1 MRKGLYLLPCFLMF
15 CSVVDADPLPE
26 HEAARKQ
33 ANEAFKSGDY
43 VSVIKVTTSIIE
55 KNAKDNTALYMRGSA
70 RIEVGIS
77 RMDGQLIRQGITD
90 AREALTAA
98 TKPEF
103 NYYLPYLYGMTNLTL
118 IEGQKSHSEIAIKIS
133 TELLDKSTM
142 TDEQK
147 ANVLYQRGLAQN
159 AAKVPVEAVKDFR
172 AAIGAN
178 AKHLAA
184 YMALADTYAEA
195 KQVQS
200 AIQAYSEAIR
210 AFPNDPLIHNNQGMF
225 YQKIGR
231 PNDALRSY
239 TAALKI
245 TPNYHIAMTNRGF
258 TWLEGGRPAEAEKD
272 FTASLKMEPRQPAV
286 YSMRGTSLLV
296 QGKWQDAV
304 KDYRMVSQL
313 NSKDPIAHADA
324 GFAHFFG
331 KDYEGALVEF
341 NNVVKLDSRARFIN
355 PWRTWTLVK
364 LGRKN
369 ETAGIAATSRQ
380 KAAKE
385 RDWIDHVVLFHVGD
399 ITGDDLVN
407 FIDRTDKKIQN
418 AQLCEA
424 RFFIAEHLASGGNA
438 KDASVSYQKAMLT
451 GAKQLSA
458 FRGASYA
465 LKKFQ

>member
-1 MRKGLYLLPCFLMF
+1 MLCN
-15 CSVVDADPLPE
+15 VVGADPLPE
-26 HEAARKQ
+26 HEALRKQ
-33 ANEAFKSGDY
+33 ANDAFKSGDFI
-43 VSVIKVTTSIIE
+43 SVIKLTTSIID

-77 RMDGQLIRQGITD
+77 RVDGQMIRQGITD

-98 TKPEF
+98 SKPEF

-118 IEGQKSHSEIAIKIS
+118 IEGQVSHSAVSVKIA
-133 TELLDKSTM
+133 TELLTTATM
-142 TDEQK
+142 SDEQK
-147 ANVLYQRGLAQN
+147 ANVLYQRGLAN
-159 AAKVPVEAVKDFR
+159 SAGKKSADAVKDFR
-172 AAIGAN
+172 SAIGTN
-178 AKHLAA
+178 PKHLAA

-195 KQVQS
+195 KQTQQ

-210 AFPNDPLIHNNQGMF
+210 AFSKEPLIHNNQGMF

-245 TPNYHIAMTNRGF
+245 DPNYHIAMTNRGF
-258 TWLEGGRPAEAEKD
+258 TWLEGGRAAEAQKD
-272 FTASLKMEPRQPAV
+272 FTASLKMNPKQVAV
-286 YSMRGTSLLV
+286 YSMRGTALLV
-296 QGKWQDAV
+296 QGKWQEAV
-304 KDYRMVSQL
+304 ADYQTVMKL
-313 NSKDPIAHADA
+313 NPKDPIAHADA

-331 KDYEGALVEF
+331 KNYEGALTEF
-341 NNVVKLDSRARFIN
+341 NNVVKIDSRARFIN

-369 ETAGIAATSRQ
+369 EAAGIAASSRQ
-380 KAAKE
+380 KAPKDC
-385 RDWIDHVVLFHVGD
+385 DWIDHVILYHVGD
-399 ITGDDLVN
+399 ITDDDLVN
-407 FIDRTDKKIQN
+407 QIDRTDKAIQN

-424 RFFIAEHLASGGNA
+424 RFFIAEHMATGGNA
-438 KDASVSYQKAMLT
+438 NGASVSYQQAIQT